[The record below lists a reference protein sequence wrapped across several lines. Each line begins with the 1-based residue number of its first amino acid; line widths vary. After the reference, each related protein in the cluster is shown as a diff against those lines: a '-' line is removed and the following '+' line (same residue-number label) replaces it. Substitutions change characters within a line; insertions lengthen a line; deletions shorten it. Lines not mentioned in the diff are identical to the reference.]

1 MSGDEIAWL
10 TIRELGVLLR
20 KREISA
26 VELASICLERLDG
39 IGRKLNAV
47 VRLRED
53 VAKREAAL
61 ADAELRGG
69 LDRGP
74 LHGIPYGLKDIAAS
88 PGAPTTW
95 GTPSLAEQTFDHEAT
110 VATRLRNAGAV
121 LVAKLATIEFAGGL
135 GYGHPN
141 ASSTGPAINPWHPTR
156 WTHGSSSG
164 PGAAVG
170 AGLVPFAIGSD
181 TSGSIILPASA
192 NGIAGLRPT
201 YGLVSRYGAMTLS
214 WTLDRLGPMC
224 RTADDC
230 GLVLEAVAGPDKRDP
245 SSLPNGYQHGRDR
258 RRAGFRIAVIE
269 GGLENVQPDVVANF
283 EKAVAALREFGTVET
298 IAFPERPFGDAL
310 QIILA
315 AEAYA
320 AFDDFIAAG
329 RTLEAVAAK
338 AHGHRLAAA
347 VIPAHDYIRAQRIRR
362 IIAAEFAA
370 LAAHYDAIV
379 APSTFKVAFRNDE
392 DFEPGHPRPWGKPL
406 NAAGV
411 LAGAPTL
418 SIRSGLG
425 EAGLPTG
432 IQFNGAPHKDG
443 LVIDVASVLEEHL
456 SLSHLRPDL
465 TPFL

>member
-10 TIRELGVLLR
+10 TIREVGVLLR

-47 VRLRED
+47 VTLRED

-201 YGLVSRYGAMTLS
+201 YGLVSRYGAMT
-214 WTLDRLGPMC
+214 
-224 RTADDC
+224 
-230 GLVLEAVAGPDKRDP
+230 
-245 SSLPNGYQHGRDR
+245 
-258 RRAGFRIAVIE
+258 
-269 GGLENVQPDVVANF
+269 
-283 EKAVAALREFGTVET
+283 
-298 IAFPERPFGDAL
+298 
-310 QIILA
+310 
-315 AEAYA
+315 
-320 AFDDFIAAG
+320 
-329 RTLEAVAAK
+329 
-338 AHGHRLAAA
+338 
-347 VIPAHDYIRAQRIRR
+347 
-362 IIAAEFAA
+362 
-370 LAAHYDAIV
+370 
-379 APSTFKVAFRNDE
+379 
-392 DFEPGHPRPWGKPL
+392 
-406 NAAGV
+406 
-411 LAGAPTL
+411 
-418 SIRSGLG
+418 
-425 EAGLPTG
+425 
-432 IQFNGAPHKDG
+432 
-443 LVIDVASVLEEHL
+443 
-456 SLSHLRPDL
+456 
-465 TPFL
+465 